1 MSKLNDNNNNIN
13 NINNSINTQSEENKK
28 VLYNKIKSTTEKQ
41 TDTNNNIN
49 DILIKD
55 SDNDNNTNNILNTS
69 NDIYNSEDNNIK
81 RTLISPDISPD
92 AIKVKGNNKNLD
104 DNFSNNLISTEEDY
118 NNFNCDPFISPT
130 MKKRNYKTISKMDK
144 IIIEYNMVKNN
155 INKIL
160 LSYENQNKTKKEKYI
175 KKLSEYNISLLNHL
189 SELSN
194 LLNKIVDNQKIY
206 TNKNLIYSSTDTKPK
221 PKIIFVN
228 NTPTIGLEN
237 TEKMLNLYER
247 QYTKVTERLKKI
259 KNEQYAND
267 LKSKINNLNKE
278 ISIIE
283 QENRDLHKKQIIQG
297 NLLKNNGSP
306 DQSPELME
314 NNLKKKKEICDKV
327 QNEFI
332 KTSKKIENNKEHIK
346 SNEEKI
352 NILNEKCN
360 NLTQMAKDMYDIEQF
375 ESIDKIKKRSK
386 EKKIKFERKKRE
398 YEINIH
404 SIKSNIN
411 KLKNMY
417 EQNKKELQFME
428 IEKNALIEKFQ
439 KKQYELDL
447 CSKKLRDYQNINM
460 NFKSENSNKN
470 ENGKIIVYNVNGK
483 NSSNDLKE
491 IKRRKLSIKIDSFNN
506 KNNIINKTSKNNENK
521 EIKIANIKKMNIEK
535 INIYDNNIKNHK
547 KNNIALLLSSGP
559 SLISLTK
566 EKSNF
571 ADINDIQ
578 LLNTPLNEK
587 NDKNSNYN
595 LEFKSDIEDTPKKA
609 INQKDNKYIINKEI
623 TNINNNNKNKNKDM
637 NQINNEVV
645 NINIINE
652 PNDKKKELIE
662 DKIKSNTININN
674 KEKNKKY
681 LSPIKL
687 NNDNNQEKTLNAII
701 GANSLSKEMILKG
714 LDEQEKENRTLGYS
728 SRGNKGHFD
737 RRNLL
742 KLNFSFVS
750 AKKDNK
756 LNRSLNNLPNERNLL
771 NDEIEEDIIIDNSA
785 DNINIKETKVKKFVT
800 EESEKDLNI
809 NLDKDIDKE
818 KNKDKNNN
826 NDNNKLNANN
836 NSIEIDKNMIN
847 IYKNENKE
855 DTNIVEDIIEN
866 NKENEDKSQLE
877 DVDKNKRENALN
889 TILYNV
895 NENNQETKN
904 DKFSQN
910 NKTNNNEENK
920 EEVVN
925 KSFEEEHIFEKKNT
939 KEENDDVNYDF
950 EDGDNIID
958 IDYDKI

>member
-1 MSKLNDNNNNIN
+1 MSKLNDNTTNIN
-13 NINNSINTQSEENKK
+13 NINNSINTQSEEKKK
-28 VLYNKIKSTTEKQ
+28 VIYNKNKSTTSKQ

-130 MKKRNYKTISKMDK
+130 MKKRNYKAISKMDK

-160 LSYENQNKTKKEKYI
+160 LSYQNQNKTKKEKYI
-175 KKLSEYNISLLNHL
+175 KKLSEYNLSLLNHL

-206 TNKNLIYSSTDTKPK
+206 ANKNLLYSSNDTKPK

-228 NTPTIGLEN
+228 NTPALDLEN
-237 TEKMLNLYER
+237 TEKMLNSYEK
-247 QYTKVTERLKKI
+247 QYTKVTERLTKI

-278 ISIIE
+278 ISLIE
-283 QENRDLHKKQIIQG
+283 QENRELHKRQIIQG

-306 DQSPELME
+306 EKSPELME

-332 KTSKKIENNKEHIK
+332 KTSKKIENDKEHIK

-360 NLTQMAKDMYDIEQF
+360 NLTQMAKDIYDIEQF
-375 ESIDKIKKRSK
+375 ETIDKIKKRSQ
-386 EKKIKFERKKRE
+386 EKKVKFERKKRE

-417 EQNKKELQFME
+417 EQNKKDLQFME
-428 IEKNALIEKFQ
+428 IEKNDLIEKFQ

-447 CSKKLRDYQNINM
+447 CNKKLRDYQNIDM
-460 NFKSENSNKN
+460 NFKSENCNKN
-470 ENGKIIVYNVNGK
+470 ENDKIIIYNGK
-483 NSSNDLKE
+483 SSNDLKE
-491 IKRRKLSIKIDSFNN
+491 IKRKKLNIKIDSFNN

-521 EIKIANIKKMNIEK
+521 KIKIANNKNMNNEK
-535 INIYDNNIKNHK
+535 IYNDIYDNNIKNQK

-571 ADINDIQ
+571 GDINDIQ
-578 LLNTPLNEK
+578 LLNIPHNET
-587 NDKNSNYN
+587 NEKNSNYN
-595 LEFKSDIEDTPKKA
+595 LDIEDTPKKD
-609 INQKDNKYIINKEI
+609 INQKHNMYTINKEI
-623 TNINNNNKNKNKDM
+623 TNININNKNKNKDI
-637 NQINNEVV
+637 NQINKEVV

-652 PNDKKKELIE
+652 PNDKKKEFVE
-662 DKIKSNTININN
+662 DKIKSNTINIKNN
-674 KEKNKKY
+674 INEEKNKKY
-681 LSPIKL
+681 LSPIK
-687 NNDNNQEKTLNAII
+687 
-701 GANSLSKEMILKG
+701 
-714 LDEQEKENRTLGYS
+714 
-728 SRGNKGHFD
+728 F
-737 RRNLL
+737 
-742 KLNFSFVS
+742 
-750 AKKDNK
+750 
-756 LNRSLNNLPNERNLL
+756 
-771 NDEIEEDIIIDNSA
+771 
-785 DNINIKETKVKKFVT
+785 
-800 EESEKDLNI
+800 
-809 NLDKDIDKE
+809 
-818 KNKDKNNN
+818 
-826 NDNNKLNANN
+826 
-836 NSIEIDKNMIN
+836 
-847 IYKNENKE
+847 
-855 DTNIVEDIIEN
+855 
-866 NKENEDKSQLE
+866 
-877 DVDKNKRENALN
+877 
-889 TILYNV
+889 
-895 NENNQETKN
+895 
-904 DKFSQN
+904 
-910 NKTNNNEENK
+910 
-920 EEVVN
+920 
-925 KSFEEEHIFEKKNT
+925 
-939 KEENDDVNYDF
+939 
-950 EDGDNIID
+950 
-958 IDYDKI
+958 